1 MAAPEQIR
9 VAFVVEGK
17 NDLRIV
23 SVDTPLHSIIQELI
37 QVHKLKKS
45 AEEYALVYQ
54 KDGNKV
60 KQFKIVTE
68 KDRVEMN
75 AKIVE
80 LVDSPAASTARIVTE
95 IKKVEPDPR
104 ELSRALGDLKR
115 MAVDSTFARAFFH
128 KSGLQLLMSDTAAG
142 KFRTA
147 EQLEVVL
154 ESILLLV
161 EHLVDEDSLRT
172 TDFTQDFIKQLAD
185 LTTREGDPAYS
196 LSLRSALSLLT
207 TLVRESEESRSTIDM
222 VVALPNLISLLANV
236 DPRVKL
242 RAITLINTLL
252 QHATPER
259 RGDMVRTLQERPAR
273 TLILEHLLP
282 QTGGTGTLQAPMAHQ
297 LYLLQHHTLSQV
309 LPRLH
314 TSIEPQDGQALN
326 KIKELRATAFDTGSP
341 TIKNN
346 TRYAQDHKKLGFD
359 NIKDPSLDFLATP
372 PGVLALDCMDH
383 FAKTQQ
389 ENFMKVVLENSCR
402 ADSHAC
408 PFARSS
414 IELVR
419 QLAVLLGVGQ
429 EADPD
434 CTSFHEMLFKAEHP
448 FEEFYCHCVLLLN
461 KTWRD
466 MRATR
471 EDFDK
476 VFDVV
481 REQIEGSLNP
491 AATDPKRAADRPKTF
506 EQFRLGVRSYVDISR
521 RWQADARS
529 RKAWDD
535 SEPVRE
541 LKEHLRPEVRELV
554 ERQRANFMV
563 EGTRFQRYKKSGEVD
578 GNGKTVNFRYVKL
591 HPNLK
596 TIYVGDWNSEKS
608 LPTIEELEPWLQVA
622 DVTLLTEG
630 NCPFLK
636 GCKKPEVVKRSF
648 CLQGENTSLDL
659 VAPDAQT
666 FNYWVDGV
674 KCLKQQ
680 PMTSSDYQ
688 RELEVLLD
696 MDVRLRLLDLEGL
709 ELPAEAP
716 RVPPPPPSF
725 DFAAG

>member
-1 MAAPEQIR
+1 M
-9 VAFVVEGK
+9 
-17 NDLRIV
+17 
-23 SVDTPLHSIIQELI
+23 
-37 QVHKLKKS
+37 
-45 AEEYALVYQ
+45 
-54 KDGNKV
+54 
-60 KQFKIVTE
+60 IVTE

-273 TLILEHLLP
+273 TLILEHLP
-282 QTGGTGTLQAPMAHQ
+282 
-297 LYLLQHHTLSQV
+297 LSQV

-448 FEEFYCHCVLLLN
+448 F
-461 KTWRD
+461 
-466 MRATR
+466 A
-471 EDFDK
+471 
-476 VFDVV
+476 
-481 REQIEGSLNP
+481 
-491 AATDPKRAADRPKTF
+491 
-506 EQFRLGVRSYVDISR
+506 
-521 RWQADARS
+521 
-529 RKAWDD
+529 
-535 SEPVRE
+535 
-541 LKEHLRPEVRELV
+541 
-554 ERQRANFMV
+554 
-563 EGTRFQRYKKSGEVD
+563 
-578 GNGKTVNFRYVKL
+578 
-591 HPNLK
+591 
-596 TIYVGDWNSEKS
+596 
-608 LPTIEELEPWLQVA
+608 
-622 DVTLLTEG
+622 
-630 NCPFLK
+630 
-636 GCKKPEVVKRSF
+636 
-648 CLQGENTSLDL
+648 
-659 VAPDAQT
+659 
-666 FNYWVDGV
+666 
-674 KCLKQQ
+674 
-680 PMTSSDYQ
+680 
-688 RELEVLLD
+688 
-696 MDVRLRLLDLEGL
+696 
-709 ELPAEAP
+709 
-716 RVPPPPPSF
+716 
-725 DFAAG
+725 

>member
-1 MAAPEQIR
+1 M
-9 VAFVVEGK
+9 
-17 NDLRIV
+17 
-23 SVDTPLHSIIQELI
+23 
-37 QVHKLKKS
+37 
-45 AEEYALVYQ
+45 
-54 KDGNKV
+54 
-60 KQFKIVTE
+60 IVTE

-172 TDFTQDFIKQLAD
+172 TDFTQDFIKQLAA
-185 LTTREGDPAYS
+185 LT
-196 LSLRSALSLLT
+196 LLT

-297 LYLLQHHTLSQV
+297 LYPLQHHTLSQV

-372 PGVLALDCMDH
+372 P
-383 FAKTQQ
+383 
-389 ENFMKVVLENSCR
+389 
-402 ADSHAC
+402 
-408 PFARSS
+408 
-414 IELVR
+414 
-419 QLAVLLGVGQ
+419 
-429 EADPD
+429 
-434 CTSFHEMLFKAEHP
+434 
-448 FEEFYCHCVLLLN
+448 
-461 KTWRD
+461 
-466 MRATR
+466 
-471 EDFDK
+471 
-476 VFDVV
+476 
-481 REQIEGSLNP
+481 
-491 AATDPKRAADRPKTF
+491 
-506 EQFRLGVRSYVDISR
+506 
-521 RWQADARS
+521 
-529 RKAWDD
+529 
-535 SEPVRE
+535 
-541 LKEHLRPEVRELV
+541 
-554 ERQRANFMV
+554 
-563 EGTRFQRYKKSGEVD
+563 
-578 GNGKTVNFRYVKL
+578 
-591 HPNLK
+591 
-596 TIYVGDWNSEKS
+596 
-608 LPTIEELEPWLQVA
+608 
-622 DVTLLTEG
+622 
-630 NCPFLK
+630 
-636 GCKKPEVVKRSF
+636 
-648 CLQGENTSLDL
+648 
-659 VAPDAQT
+659 
-666 FNYWVDGV
+666 
-674 KCLKQQ
+674 
-680 PMTSSDYQ
+680 
-688 RELEVLLD
+688 
-696 MDVRLRLLDLEGL
+696 
-709 ELPAEAP
+709 
-716 RVPPPPPSF
+716 
-725 DFAAG
+725 